1 MRKELIVLQDGFKDC
16 GSACLLSIIR
26 YYGGDIP
33 LSNLVE
39 LTNTTRNGTN
49 LLELKKVA
57 KSIGLDAVGYKVSEI
72 SKLHEIDRPFI
83 AQLNIS
89 NKTHFVVVYK
99 IKEDKILMMDPSKGK
114 VLMDIFE
121 FTNLWT
127 SYIMIFIPYRK
138 LSIYSSLKEVNKII
152 LSLILNNKKL
162 ILDIFIISL
171 IFTISSCIL
180 TYYFQILTNDNYN
193 NIYLITFI
201 FVIILFYKIIS
212 NYFRNKLLIY
222 LTQKLDLSLMMI
234 TYNKLLL
241 LPYNYYKNKTT
252 GEIISRINDINII
265 KSSLSKL
272 IITVFLDGL
281 IFITSGIILYCI
293 NYKLFIFLL
302 IISLIY
308 LIIVLLTKNII
319 KKLIN
324 NIQVDNSRVSTFLVE
339 TLTNFETIKGLN
351 IHLKQ
356 SKKYENIYL
365 NTLNDNYMYLKLNNI
380 INFFKELLNGITN
393 IFILFIGIKLY
404 LNEEL
409 SIQTLIT
416 FNYLY
421 PYFTNYLN
429 NLFDLYNEYSY
440 MSNSIKRLNNLFD
453 VESISL
459 DKSNLIVTGDII
471 FNNVSFKYTDKLI
484 LNNISFK
491 IKDKEKVLLIGSSG
505 TGKSTIL
512 KLLFK
517 YYQIERNYIS
527 INNNDINDYKIM
539 DIRSNVVYI
548 SQNEKL
554 FNDTIKSNIIL
565 DSNVS
570 EEEFL
575 NVVKLTKTD
584 EIIKDDLLGYNKIIE
599 EDAINLSGGQRQKII
614 LSRALL
620 RKSKIILIDEGLNQ
634 IDIFAERIILKN
646 IFKYYKD
653 TTFII
658 VSHRLNNMDLFD
670 KVLSLE
676 NNNINVLERND
687 SYYE

>member
-1 MRKELIVLQDGFKDC
+1 
-16 GSACLLSIIR
+16 
-26 YYGGDIP
+26 
-33 LSNLVE
+33 
-39 LTNTTRNGTN
+39 
-49 LLELKKVA
+49 
-57 KSIGLDAVGYKVSEI
+57 
-72 SKLHEIDRPFI
+72 
-83 AQLNIS
+83 
-89 NKTHFVVVYK
+89 
-99 IKEDKILMMDPSKGK
+99 
-114 VLMDIFE
+114 
-121 FTNLWT
+121 
-127 SYIMIFIPYRK
+127 
-138 LSIYSSLKEVNKII
+138 
-152 LSLILNNKKL
+152 
-162 ILDIFIISL
+162 
-171 IFTISSCIL
+171 
-180 TYYFQILTNDNYN
+180 
-193 NIYLITFI
+193 
-201 FVIILFYKIIS
+201 
-212 NYFRNKLLIY
+212 
-222 LTQKLDLSLMMI
+222 MMI

-272 IITVFLDGL
+272 IITVFFDGL

-324 NIQVDNSRVSTFLVE
+324 NIQVDNSRISTFLVE

-393 IFILFIGIKLY
+393 IFILFIGVNLY

-459 DKSNLIVTGDII
+459 DKSNLIVNGDII

-484 LNNISFK
+484 LNNISFR

-539 DIRSNVVYI
+539 DIRSNIVYI

-584 EIIKDDLLGYNKIIE
+584 EIIKDDLLGYNKIVE

-634 IDIFAERIILKN
+634 IDINTERIILKS
-646 IFKYYKD
+646 IFKYYKN

-676 NNNINVLERND
+676 NNSINVLERND

>member
-1 MRKELIVLQDGFKDC
+1 MKKELIILQDGYKDC

-39 LTNTTRNGTN
+39 LTNTTKNGTN
-49 LLELKKVA
+49 LLELKKTA
-57 KSIGLDAVGYKVSEI
+57 KTLGLDAIGYKVSEL
-72 SKLHEIDRPFI
+72 SKLSEIDRPFI

-89 NKTHFVVVYK
+89 NNTHFVVVYK

-114 VLMDIFE
+114 VLIDIFE
-121 FTNLWT
+121 FSNLWT

-138 LSIYSSLKEVNKII
+138 LSIYSSLKEINKII
-152 LSLILNNKKL
+152 LSIILNNKKL
-162 ILDIFIISL
+162 ILDIFFISL

-180 TYYFQILTNDNYN
+180 TYYFQVLTNDNYN
-193 NIYLITFI
+193 NINLITLI
-201 FVIILFYKIIS
+201 FLIILFYKVIS
-212 NYFRNKLLIY
+212 NYFKNKLLIY
-222 LTQKLDLSLMMI
+222 LTRKIDLSLMMI

-265 KSSLSKL
+265 KSSLSKI
-272 IITVFLDGL
+272 IITVLLDGL

-308 LIIVLLTKNII
+308 LIIILLTKNII

-324 NIQVDNSRVSTFLVE
+324 NIQINNSKISSFLVE
-339 TLTNFETIKGLN
+339 TLTNYETIKGLN
-351 IHLKQ
+351 IHLRQ

-365 NTLNDNYMYLKLNNI
+365 NLLNDNNTYLKLNNI
-380 INFFKELLNGITN
+380 INLCKELLEGITN
-393 IFILFIGIKLY
+393 IFIIFMGINLY
-404 LNEEL
+404 INNELEL
-409 SIQTLIT
+409 STLIT

-429 NLFDLYNEYSY
+429 NIFDLYSEYSY
-440 MSNSIKRLNNLFD
+440 MINSIKRLNNLFD

-459 DKSNLIVTGDII
+459 DKSNLIVNGNIS
-471 FNNVSFKYTDKLI
+471 FNNVSFKYTDKLV
-484 LNNISFK
+484 LNNINFK

-505 TGKSTIL
+505 SGKSTIL
-512 KLLFK
+512 KLIFK

-527 INNNDINDYKIM
+527 INNYDINDYKLM
-539 DIRSNVVYI
+539 DIRSNIVYI

-565 DSNVS
+565 DSNVN

-575 NVVKLTKTD
+575 SVVKLTMVD

-599 EDAINLSGGQRQKII
+599 EDAVNLSGGQRQKII

-634 IDIFAERIILKN
+634 IDINTERIILKN
-646 IFKYYKD
+646 IFNKYKD
-653 TTFII
+653 KTFII

-676 NNNINVLERND
+676 NNNINVIERND

>member
-57 KSIGLDAVGYKVSEI
+57 KTIGLDAVGYKVSEI
-72 SKLHEIDRPFI
+72 SKLREIDRPFI
-83 AQLNIS
+83 AQINIS
-89 NKTHFVVVYK
+89 NNTHFVVVYK

-121 FTNLWT
+121 LTNLWT

-162 ILDIFIISL
+162 ILDILIISL

-180 TYYFQILTNDNYN
+180 TYYFQVLTNDNYN

-201 FVIILFYKIIS
+201 FVIILFYKVIS

-351 IHLKQ
+351 IYLKQ

-404 LNEEL
+404 LNEKL

-429 NLFDLYNEYSY
+429 NLFDLYNEYYY

-459 DKSNLIVTGDII
+459 DRSNLIVNGDII

-484 LNNISFK
+484 LNNISFR

-517 YYQIERNYIS
+517 YYQIERNYIF

-539 DIRSNVVYI
+539 DIRSNIVYI

-584 EIIKDDLLGYNKIIE
+584 EIIKDDLLGYNKIVE

-634 IDIFAERIILKN
+634 IDINTERIILKS
-646 IFKYYKD
+646 IFEYYKD

-658 VSHRLNNMDLFD
+658 VSHRLNNMNLFD

-676 NNNINVLERND
+676 NNSINVLERND

>member
-1 MRKELIVLQDGFKDC
+1 
-16 GSACLLSIIR
+16 
-26 YYGGDIP
+26 
-33 LSNLVE
+33 
-39 LTNTTRNGTN
+39 
-49 LLELKKVA
+49 
-57 KSIGLDAVGYKVSEI
+57 
-72 SKLHEIDRPFI
+72 
-83 AQLNIS
+83 
-89 NKTHFVVVYK
+89 
-99 IKEDKILMMDPSKGK
+99 
-114 VLMDIFE
+114 
-121 FTNLWT
+121 
-127 SYIMIFIPYRK
+127 
-138 LSIYSSLKEVNKII
+138 
-152 LSLILNNKKL
+152 
-162 ILDIFIISL
+162 
-171 IFTISSCIL
+171 
-180 TYYFQILTNDNYN
+180 
-193 NIYLITFI
+193 
-201 FVIILFYKIIS
+201 
-212 NYFRNKLLIY
+212 
-222 LTQKLDLSLMMI
+222 
-234 TYNKLLL
+234 
-241 LPYNYYKNKTT
+241 
-252 GEIISRINDINII
+252 
-265 KSSLSKL
+265 
-272 IITVFLDGL
+272 
-281 IFITSGIILYCI
+281 
-293 NYKLFIFLL
+293 
-302 IISLIY
+302 
-308 LIIVLLTKNII
+308 
-319 KKLIN
+319 
-324 NIQVDNSRVSTFLVE
+324 
-339 TLTNFETIKGLN
+339 
-351 IHLKQ
+351 
-356 SKKYENIYL
+356 
-365 NTLNDNYMYLKLNNI
+365 MYLKLNNI

-393 IFILFIGIKLY
+393 IFILFIGVNLY

-459 DKSNLIVTGDII
+459 DKSNLIVNGDII

-484 LNNISFK
+484 LNNISFR

-539 DIRSNVVYI
+539 DIRSNIVYI

-584 EIIKDDLLGYNKIIE
+584 EIIKDDLLGYNKIVE

-634 IDIFAERIILKN
+634 IDINTERIILKN
-646 IFKYYKD
+646 IFKYYKN

>member
-57 KSIGLDAVGYKVSEI
+57 KTIGLDAVGYKVSEI
-72 SKLHEIDRPFI
+72 SKLREIDRPFI

-89 NKTHFVVVYK
+89 NNTHFVVVYK

-162 ILDIFIISL
+162 ILDILIISL

-180 TYYFQILTNDNYN
+180 TYYFQVLTNDNYN

-201 FVIILFYKIIS
+201 FIIILFYKVIS

-459 DKSNLIVTGDII
+459 DKSNLIVTGDIV

-484 LNNISFK
+484 LNNISF
-491 IKDKEKVLLIGSSG
+491 
-505 TGKSTIL
+505 
-512 KLLFK
+512 
-517 YYQIERNYIS
+517 
-527 INNNDINDYKIM
+527 IN
-539 DIRSNVVYI
+539 R
-548 SQNEKL
+548 
-554 FNDTIKSNIIL
+554 
-565 DSNVS
+565 
-570 EEEFL
+570 
-575 NVVKLTKTD
+575 
-584 EIIKDDLLGYNKIIE
+584 
-599 EDAINLSGGQRQKII
+599 
-614 LSRALL
+614 
-620 RKSKIILIDEGLNQ
+620 
-634 IDIFAERIILKN
+634 
-646 IFKYYKD
+646 
-653 TTFII
+653 
-658 VSHRLNNMDLFD
+658 
-670 KVLSLE
+670 
-676 NNNINVLERND
+676 
-687 SYYE
+687 

>member
-1 MRKELIVLQDGFKDC
+1 
-16 GSACLLSIIR
+16 
-26 YYGGDIP
+26 
-33 LSNLVE
+33 
-39 LTNTTRNGTN
+39 
-49 LLELKKVA
+49 
-57 KSIGLDAVGYKVSEI
+57 
-72 SKLHEIDRPFI
+72 
-83 AQLNIS
+83 
-89 NKTHFVVVYK
+89 
-99 IKEDKILMMDPSKGK
+99 
-114 VLMDIFE
+114 
-121 FTNLWT
+121 
-127 SYIMIFIPYRK
+127 
-138 LSIYSSLKEVNKII
+138 
-152 LSLILNNKKL
+152 
-162 ILDIFIISL
+162 
-171 IFTISSCIL
+171 
-180 TYYFQILTNDNYN
+180 
-193 NIYLITFI
+193 
-201 FVIILFYKIIS
+201 
-212 NYFRNKLLIY
+212 
-222 LTQKLDLSLMMI
+222 
-234 TYNKLLL
+234 
-241 LPYNYYKNKTT
+241 
-252 GEIISRINDINII
+252 
-265 KSSLSKL
+265 
-272 IITVFLDGL
+272 
-281 IFITSGIILYCI
+281 
-293 NYKLFIFLL
+293 
-302 IISLIY
+302 
-308 LIIVLLTKNII
+308 
-319 KKLIN
+319 
-324 NIQVDNSRVSTFLVE
+324 
-339 TLTNFETIKGLN
+339 
-351 IHLKQ
+351 
-356 SKKYENIYL
+356 
-365 NTLNDNYMYLKLNNI
+365 MYLKLNNI

-393 IFILFIGIKLY
+393 IFILFIGVNLY

-459 DKSNLIVTGDII
+459 DKSNLIVNGDII

-484 LNNISFK
+484 LNNISFR

-539 DIRSNVVYI
+539 DIRSNIVYI

-584 EIIKDDLLGYNKIIE
+584 EIIKDDLLGYNKIVE

-634 IDIFAERIILKN
+634 IDINTERIILKS
-646 IFKYYKD
+646 IFKYYKN

-676 NNNINVLERND
+676 NNSINVLERND